1 MSYETWIS
9 YRYLMAKKDRF
20 LSMINLVAIAGIA
33 IGVMALIIVIG
44 VMTGFDRDLRD
55 KIIGTNAHIMV
66 ERETG
71 LRNYPQTVEKLSHIK
86 GVTAISPYIHGNV
99 FLESN
104 QRAMSLVLRGIDPLH
119 EANITKIN
127 QYLASGKIEDLKP
140 EEVVIGSQL
149 ASFYGFRVGDEIT
162 LIAPASGVAGEGWRY
177 KLKIAGIF
185 TSGMYDYDMNLILV
199 HISKAQQIFDLGT
212 DVVTGIGVKIA
223 DVYQAPQ
230 IKEKIY
236 EMLGY
241 SYLVRT
247 WIENNSNFFAAL
259 RLEKFAMF
267 VILTLIVLVASFNII
282 STLIVTVT
290 SKVKDIGILK
300 SIGVPKSSIRK
311 IFTFQGISLGIM
323 GTLWG
328 VAGGVGLS
336 LILKK
341 YQFIKLPQDIYYI
354 DHLPVLLQLDDILTI
369 VGAALVISYLATIY
383 PSGKAASLEP
393 VEALRY
399 E

>member
-1 MSYETWIS
+1 MSYESWIS

-20 LSMINLVAIAGIA
+20 LSMINFVAVAGIA
-33 IGVMALIIVIG
+33 IGVMALIVVIG

-71 LRNYPQTVEKLSHIK
+71 LKNYTEIADKLKQIK
-86 GVTAISPYIHGNV
+86 GITYQSPYIHGNV
-99 FLESN
+99 FLESS
-104 QRAMSLVLRGIDPLH
+104 QRAMSLILRGVDPAQ
-119 EANITKIN
+119 ESKITKIN
-127 QYLASGKIEDLKP
+127 QYLSSGKIEALQPDQ
-140 EEVVIGSQL
+140 VVIGSQL
-149 ASFYGFRVGDEIT
+149 ASYYGFSVGDEIT
-162 LIAPASGVAGEGWRY
+162 IIAPASGVTGQGWRY
-177 KLKIAGIF
+177 HLKVAGIF

-199 HISKAQQIFDLGT
+199 HLSRAQQIFSLENN
-212 DVVTGIGVKIA
+212 VVSGIGVKID
-223 DVYQAPQ
+223 DVYAAPE

-236 EMLGY
+236 ELLGY

-311 IFTFQGISLGIM
+311 IFTLQGIALGIM
-323 GTLWG
+323 GTFWG
-328 VAGGVGLS
+328 VVGGATLS
-336 LILKK
+336 LLLKK

-354 DHLPVLLQLDDILTI
+354 DHLPVLLQLNDILAI
-369 VGAALVISYLATIY
+369 VGAALLISYVATIY
-383 PSGKAASLEP
+383 PSAKAANLEP

>member
-1 MSYETWIS
+1 MSYESWIS
-9 YRYLMAKKDRF
+9 FRYLMAKKDRF
-20 LSMINLVAIAGIA
+20 LSIINFVAVAGIA

-55 KIIGTNAHIMV
+55 KIIGSNAHILV

-71 LRNYPQTVEKLSHIK
+71 LKNYPQMIEKLKPIA
-86 GVTAISPYIHGNV
+86 GITAMAPYIHGNV

-104 QRAMSLVLRGIDPLH
+104 QRAMSLILRGIDPAR
-119 EANITKIN
+119 EASVTKID
-127 QYLASGKIEDLKP
+127 QYLASGKIENLKTD
-140 EEVVIGSQL
+140 EVVIGSQL
-149 ASFYGFRVGDEIT
+149 ANYYGFRTGDEIT
-162 LIAPASGVAGEGWRY
+162 LIAPASGVAGQGWRY

-185 TSGMYDYDMNLILV
+185 TSGMYDYDMNLVLV
-199 HISKAQQIFDLGT
+199 HLKTAQNIFSLD
-212 DVVTGIGVKIA
+212 DNVVTGLGVKIS
-223 DVYQAPQ
+223 DVDAAPA

-236 EMLGY
+236 DVIDY

-300 SIGVPKSSIRK
+300 AIGVPRSSIRQ
-311 IFTFQGISLGIM
+311 IFTLQGISLGLM
-323 GTLWG
+323 GTFWG
-328 VAGGVGLS
+328 LVGGVGTSIL
-336 LILKK
+336 LKK

-354 DHLPVLLQLDDILTI
+354 DHLPVLLQPGDILMI
-369 VGAALVISYLATIY
+369 VGAAIAISYLATIY
-383 PSGKAASLEP
+383 PSAKAASLEP

>member
-1 MSYETWIS
+1 MSYEAWIS

-20 LSMINLVAIAGIA
+20 LSIINLVAVAGIA

-55 KIIGTNAHIMV
+55 KIIGSNAHILI

-71 LRNYPQTVEKLSHIK
+71 LKNYEIVAAKLKPIV
-86 GVTAISPYIHGNV
+86 GIIAMAPYIHGNV
-99 FLESN
+99 FLESR
-104 QRAMSLVLRGIDPLH
+104 QRAMSLILRGVDPSQ
-119 EANITKIN
+119 EARVTKIN
-127 QYLASGKIEDLKP
+127 QYMASGKIEDLKTD
-140 EEVVIGSQL
+140 EVVIGSQL
-149 ASFYGFRVGDEIT
+149 ASYYGFSTGDEIT
-162 LIAPASGVAGEGWRY
+162 LIAPASGVAGQGWRY
-177 KLKIAGIF
+177 KLKIVSIF

-199 HISKAQQIFDLGT
+199 HLNKAQEIFSLG
-212 DVVTGIGVKIA
+212 DNVVTGIGLRIA
-223 DVYQAPQ
+223 DVDAAPA

-236 EMLGY
+236 QTIDY

-300 SIGVPKSSIRK
+300 AIGVPRRSIRR
-311 IFTFQGISLGIM
+311 IVRLG
-323 GTLWG
+323 
-328 VAGGVGLS
+328 
-336 LILKK
+336 
-341 YQFIKLPQDIYYI
+341 
-354 DHLPVLLQLDDILTI
+354 
-369 VGAALVISYLATIY
+369 
-383 PSGKAASLEP
+383 
-393 VEALRY
+393 
-399 E
+399 

>member
-1 MSYETWIS
+1 MTYESWIS

-20 LSMINLVAIAGIA
+20 LSMINFVAVAGIA
-33 IGVMALIIVIG
+33 IGVMALIVVIG
-44 VMTGFDRDLRD
+44 VMAGFDRDLRE

-71 LRNYPQTVEKLSHIK
+71 LKNYTEVLAKLGQVKDIK
-86 GVTAISPYIHGNV
+86 ALSAYIHGNV
-99 FLESN
+99 FLESD
-104 QRAMSLVLRGIDPLH
+104 QRAMSLVLRGVDPGH
-119 EANITKIN
+119 EAKITKIN
-127 QYLASGKIEDLKP
+127 EYLSSGKIEDIKP
-140 EEVVIGSQL
+140 EEVVVGSQL
-149 ASFYGFRVGDEIT
+149 ASYYGFRIGDDIT
-162 LIAPASGVAGEGWRY
+162 IIAPASGVSGQGWRY
-177 KLKIAGIF
+177 TLKIAGIF

-199 HISKAQQIFDLGT
+199 DLTKAQQIFSLEPNT
-212 DVVTGIGVKIA
+212 VSGIGVKIK
-223 DVYQAPQ
+223 DVYDAPM
-230 IKEKIY
+230 IKEQIY
-236 EMLGY
+236 ELLGY

-300 SIGVPKSSIRK
+300 AIGVPKSSIRK
-311 IFTFQGISLGIM
+311 IFTLQGVSLGIM
-323 GTLWG
+323 GTFWG
-328 VAGGVGLS
+328 VVGGVGLS
-336 LILKK
+336 FLLKK

-354 DHLPVLLQLDDILTI
+354 DHLPVLVQLSDILTI

-383 PSGKAASLEP
+383 PSGKAAELEP